1 MIAYRD
7 ARIEDAEALSAMAQ
21 QSFIE
26 TFGPLYAPADLTT
39 FLEAAMSPG
48 AYTRQLGDP
57 AYRVH
62 LATIEGQP
70 IGFSKL
76 GPIYFDGYPDDA
88 PCLHQL
94 YVLAAHHGDGVGR
107 RLMDWTLGTV
117 RAGGASELYLSV
129 YIDNHR
135 ARRFYTRLGFEKVGD
150 YTFVVGNHADHD
162 EIMRLTL

>member
-1 MIAYRD
+1 MTIAYRD
-7 ARIEDAEALSAMAQ
+7 ARADDAEALSAMAQ

-26 TFGPLYAPADLTT
+26 TFGPIYAPADLEA
-39 FLEAAMSPG
+39 FLDRAMSPS
-48 AYTRQLGDP
+48 AYARQLGDP

-76 GPIYFDGYPDDA
+76 GPNYFEGYPSHE

-94 YVLAAHHGDGVGR
+94 YVLAAHHGDGVGK
-107 RLMDWTLGTV
+107 RLMEWTLAAA
-117 RAGGASELYLSV
+117 RERGGELYLSV
-129 YIDNHR
+129 FIDNHR
-135 ARRFYTRLGFEKVGD
+135 ARRFYDRLGFEKVGD
-150 YTFVVGNHADHD
+150 YTFMVGDHADHD

>member
-1 MIAYRD
+1 MIAYRPARPSD
-7 ARIEDAEALSAMAQ
+7 ADALSAMAQ

-26 TFGPLYAPADLTT
+26 TFGPLYAPADLDT
-39 FLEAAMSPG
+39 FLDQAMSPG
-48 AYTRQLGDP
+48 AYGRQLADA
-57 AYRVH
+57 AYHVQ

-70 IGFSKL
+70 IGFAKL
-76 GPIYFDGYPDDA
+76 GPTYFEGYPATA

-107 RLMDWTLGTV
+107 QLMEWTLATV
-117 RAGGASELYLSV
+117 RADGAAELYLSV

-135 ARRFYTRLGFEKVGD
+135 AQRFYRKLGFEKVGD
-150 YTFVVGNHADHD
+150 YRFMVGNHADHD